1 MVSHSN
7 YFNRGTFHPEN
18 QIERKTWEHD
28 ASGGSEK
35 SWPGV
40 RRLGRQ
46 PHHMTQFLNERA
58 RGQTAPVVVPLKS
71 FEDFSFGFAVK
82 DDLPVHSVRRRSS
95 ARTVSHG
102 TVLAVPE
109 SSSATRRSIS
119 TRHASSTSGSISDSR
134 LSINKPARVARSCS
148 ERFEAFAK
156 SSVT

>member
-1 MVSHSN
+1 MVSHSD
-7 YFNRGTFHPEN
+7 YFNRRSFRSEN
-18 QIERKTWEHD
+18 QIKGKSWEDD
-28 ASGGSEK
+28 ASCRSEK
-35 SWPGV
+35 SRPSLRG
-40 RRLGRQ
+40 LSRQ
-46 PHHMTQFLNERA
+46 PHYVTQFLNERTC
-58 RGQTAPVVVPLKS
+58 GQTAPLVVPSKS
-71 FEDFSFGFAVK
+71 FEDFRFSFRVK

-119 TRHASSTSGSISDSR
+119 ARHASSTSGSISDSR